1 MRIYCTIMRAE
12 PQDNRGGC
20 TMCNR
25 RDSSLSNPNPY
36 MLKMERFFILY
47 LLQMSIA
54 WTR

>member
-1 MRIYCTIMRAE
+1 MTQTGRLRKCAAAPFVYV
-12 PQDNRGGC
+12 PQ
-20 TMCNR
+20 
-25 RDSSLSNPNPY
+25 SLY

>member
-1 MRIYCTIMRAE
+1 MNLGHKSVVHPNAKT
-12 PQDNRGGC
+12 QKSGGG
-20 TMCNR
+20 TAPAFL
-25 RDSSLSNPNPY
+25 SSRTY